1 MLVVSIRAFILYFF
15 VLLVIRI
22 MGKRE
27 LGQLQP
33 FEFVIAIMMADL
45 AAIPMGDTGVPL
57 FEGIIPIL
65 ILLVTHLTISLLI
78 LKSTTI
84 RNLIC
89 GEPIIIISKGRVL
102 EKNMRKIRYNFNDL
116 IEQLHDS
123 DILSIYDVQYAI
135 LETSGK
141 LTVIPKA
148 KNNPVTP
155 EDLSLD
161 VDEIEQTYNIVLDG
175 KIMSKELEKS
185 NYTTEKLLNE
195 LKLRNINS
203 LKEVFFACCT
213 QDYLYVQKKGVTDN
227 NENND

>member
-1 MLVVSIRAFILYFF
+1 
-15 VLLVIRI
+15 

-45 AAIPMGDTGVPL
+45 ATIPMGDIGVPL

-65 ILLVTHLTISLLI
+65 ILLVAHLTISLLI

-84 RNLIC
+84 RNIIC
-89 GEPIIIISKGRVL
+89 GEPVIIISKGKVL
-102 EKNMRKIRYNFNDL
+102 EKNMRKLRYNFNDL
-116 IEQLHDS
+116 IEQLHNDG
-123 DILSIYDVQYAI
+123 IISIYDVEYAI

-148 KNNPVTP
+148 ENTPVTP
-155 EDLSLD
+155 KDLLLD
-161 VDEIEQTYNIVLDG
+161 VDEVNQTYNIVLDG
-175 KIMSKELEKS
+175 KIMNKELEKS
-185 NYTTEKLLNE
+185 NYTSEKLLDE
-195 LKLRNINS
+195 LKQRNIYS
-203 LKEVFFACCT
+203 VKEVFFACCT
-213 QDYLYVQKKGVTDN
+213 EDYLYVQKKGVTDN

>member
-1 MLVVSIRAFILYFF
+1 
-15 VLLVIRI
+15 

-45 AAIPMGDTGVPL
+45 ATIPMGDIGVPL

-65 ILLVTHLTISLLI
+65 ILLVAHLTISLLI

-84 RNLIC
+84 RNIIC
-89 GEPIIIISKGRVL
+89 GEPVIIISKGKVL
-102 EKNMRKIRYNFNDL
+102 EKNMRKLRYNFNDL
-116 IEQLHDS
+116 IEQLHNDG
-123 DILSIYDVQYAI
+123 IISIYDVEYAI

-148 KNNPVTP
+148 ENTPVTP
-155 EDLSLD
+155 KDLLLD
-161 VDEIEQTYNIVLDG
+161 VDEVNQTYNIVLDG
-175 KIMSKELEKS
+175 KIMNKELEKS
-185 NYTTEKLLNE
+185 NYTSEKLLDE
-195 LKLRNINS
+195 LKQRNINS
-203 LKEVFFACCT
+203 VKEVFFACCT
-213 QDYLYVQKKGVTDN
+213 EDYLYVQKKGVTDN